1 MEIEAVYLFSFVAGV
16 IYALVAGVMTGI
28 LGGHGDHAGIGGHDL
43 HHGMDHGAGML
54 HADSEGEVQLSP
66 VSPVTMTMFVT
77 TFGGVGLTATRA
89 LDLPALLSL
98 PMALVSGFLLAGV
111 AFYIF
116 SKLIQATESSSE
128 ARVTELVG
136 LEAEV
141 ITPIPPEGMGE
152 ITYVT
157 RGTRFTAPARSEGGK
172 PHPAQSTVVIE
183 RIVGSIFC
191 VKKSLDERF
200 RGLTLGEDQAKSSLP
215 ADVGQGTL

>member
-1 MEIEAVYLFSFVAGV
+1 
-16 IYALVAGVMTGI
+16 
-28 LGGHGDHAGIGGHDL
+28 
-43 HHGMDHGAGML
+43 
-54 HADSEGEVQLSP
+54 
-66 VSPVTMTMFVT
+66 
-77 TFGGVGLTATRA
+77 
-89 LDLPALLSL
+89 
-98 PMALVSGFLLAGV
+98 MALVSGFLLAGV

-116 SKLIQATESSSE
+116 SKLFQATESSSE

-200 RGLTLGEDQAKSSLP
+200 RELTLGEDQAKSSLP